1 MGNRRVTTRG
11 DFYRRPPLGDTAVTI
26 ALMQDPD
33 RLTVIEE
40 KLAYLEKY
48 VGDLDE
54 VVRDLAGQ
62 LAKQGEG
69 VTAVRKMLEDHLN
82 DPGDSNSDRDLIDD
96 KPPHW

>member
-1 MGNRRVTTRG
+1 MS
-11 DFYRRPPLGDTAVTI
+11 DA
-26 ALMQDPD
+26 D

-54 VVRDLAGQ
+54 VLRDLSKR
-62 LAKQGEG
+62 LDVHGEG
-69 VTAVRKMLEDHLN
+69 VTAVRKVLEDHLSDAG
-82 DPGDSNSDRDLIDD
+82 DPGDE

>member
-1 MGNRRVTTRG
+1 
-11 DFYRRPPLGDTAVTI
+11 
-26 ALMQDPD
+26 MQADA

-54 VVRDLAGQ
+54 VVRDLAARIDAQ
-62 LAKQGEG
+62 KDG
-69 VTAVRKMLEDHLN
+69 VSTVRKMLEDHLSEPDGPP
-82 DPGDSNSDRDLIDD
+82 DPADE

>member
-1 MGNRRVTTRG
+1 MAR
-11 DFYRRPPLGDTAVTI
+11 YDTK
-26 ALMQDPD
+26 MPNDEN

-54 VVRDLAGQ
+54 VVQDLAAR
-62 LAKQGEG
+62 LAAQKDG
-69 VTAVRKMLEDHLN
+69 VSAVRKMLEDHLSE
-82 DPGDSNSDRDLIDD
+82 PEGPTDLADE